1 MFQAA
6 LRYLTS
12 GRPPWGREQDD
23 ALQETKSEKKYILG
37 KLCLGNNSFE
47 HSKIFPFLVKHI
59 VLTLTKYE

>member
-23 ALQETKSEKKYILG
+23 ALQETKSEENIFSENYALETIALNILR
-37 KLCLGNNSFE
+37 F
-47 HSKIFPFLVKHI
+47 FLS
-59 VLTLTKYE
+59 L